1 MGTSLAL
8 VPVGMFLER
17 RVLPL
22 TLPPLFFVLAYS
34 FLPHKVLR
42 FIVYALPLLNVA
54 AAAACSRL

>member
-17 RVLPL
+17 RTLPL
-22 TLPPLFFVLAYS
+22 VLPPLFFVLAYS
-34 FLPHKVLR
+34 FLPHKELR
-42 FIVYALPLLNVA
+42 FIIYALPLLNVS